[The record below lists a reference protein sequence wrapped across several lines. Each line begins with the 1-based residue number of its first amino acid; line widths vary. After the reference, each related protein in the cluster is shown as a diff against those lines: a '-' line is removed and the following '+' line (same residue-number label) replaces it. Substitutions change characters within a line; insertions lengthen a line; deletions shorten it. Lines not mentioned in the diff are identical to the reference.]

1 MRGIQMLICNFLA
14 TENENL
20 KQFRGGADTVWR
32 RSRMKMAA
40 FPLNKGGSAKRLGVV
55 RAVFEHEERQPPEGV
70 TFFPLIRG
78 IFRGEP
84 MMNSDKP
91 SLFSKKRQLS
101 AAVLFL
107 LCFFSGCSVGPK
119 YIRPAVQPPPAYKEE
134 FPAEGQ
140 GTEGWKTAQ
149 PSDALA
155 RGKWWELFN
164 DSLLNSLEEQVNVSN
179 QNIKAA
185 EAQFHLARALVHAN
199 RAAYSP
205 TVSTTPSVTYSHFS
219 ANRSIQSQ
227 RPFTASQTFT
237 DFQLPLDLSYEA
249 DLWGRIGRT
258 VEASQASAQASA
270 ADLETIRLSLHADL
284 AADYFQLRA
293 LDTEKNLLDETV
305 GVYEKALELTTNRYQ
320 GGIASQADVSQAQTQ
335 LEATRAQAMD
345 VGVQRAQLEHAIA
358 VLTGAEASTFS
369 IPAAVIPLSP
379 PRIPVGVPSELLER
393 RPDIASAERHVAAAN
408 AQIGLAK
415 TAFFP
420 SLRLAASAGFE
431 STQIGNWLS
440 WPSRLFS
447 IGPAL
452 ALTLLDGGQRRA
464 ISDQAKAAY
473 DASVADYRQTV
484 LSAFQEVEDSLAA
497 VHILSAEAKQ
507 QEAAV
512 NAATRLLDISMNQY
526 RGGVATYLQV
536 TISQAALL
544 SNQRASVD
552 IGQRQM
558 IANVS
563 LVKALGGGWN
573 DSQLP
578 SNSDLKISA
587 R

>member
-1 MRGIQMLICNFLA
+1 
-14 TENENL
+14 
-20 KQFRGGADTVWR
+20 
-32 RSRMKMAA
+32 
-40 FPLNKGGSAKRLGVV
+40 
-55 RAVFEHEERQPPEGV
+55 
-70 TFFPLIRG
+70 
-78 IFRGEP
+78 
-84 MMNSDKP
+84 MNSKKP
-91 SLFSKKRQLS
+91 SLFSKRLQLS
-101 AAVLFL
+101 AIVLFL
-107 LCFFSGCSVGPK
+107 LSFWSGCAVGPK
-119 YIRPAVQPPPAYKEE
+119 YTRPAVQPPVAYKEE
-134 FPAEGQ
+134 LPGPGQ
-140 GTEGWKTAQ
+140 GTEEWKTAQ
-149 PSDALA
+149 PADALA
-155 RGKWWELFN
+155 HGKWWELFN
-164 DSLLNSLEEQVNVSN
+164 DALLNTLEEQVNVSN

-185 EAQFHLARALVHAN
+185 EAQFRLARALVRAN

-227 RPFTASQTFT
+227 RQFTGSQTFT

-270 ADLETIRLSLHADL
+270 ADLETIRLSLHGDL

-293 LDTEKNLLDETV
+293 LDTEKQLLDETV

-358 VLTGAEASTFS
+358 VLTGAAASTFS

-408 AQIGLAK
+408 AEIGLAK
-415 TAFFP
+415 AAYFP
-420 SLRLAASAGFE
+420 SLRFAASAGLE

-440 WPSRLFS
+440 WPSRLWS
-447 IGPAL
+447 IGPTL
-452 ALTLLDGGQRRA
+452 AQTLFDGGQRRA
-464 ISDQAKAAY
+464 LTDQAKAAY

-484 LSAFQEVEDSLAA
+484 LTAFQEVEDSLAA
-497 VHILSAEAKQ
+497 MRILSAEAKQ

-512 NAATRLLDISMNQY
+512 KAATRLLEISMNQY

-536 TISQAALL
+536 IISQAALL
-544 SNQRASVD
+544 SNQRAAVD

-578 SNSDLKISA
+578 SSSDLKTSTQ
-587 R
+587 